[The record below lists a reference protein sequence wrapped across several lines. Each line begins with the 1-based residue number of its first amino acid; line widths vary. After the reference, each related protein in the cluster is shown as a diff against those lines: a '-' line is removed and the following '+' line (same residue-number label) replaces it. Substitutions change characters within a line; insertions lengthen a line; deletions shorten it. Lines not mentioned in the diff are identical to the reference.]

1 MYYTIIMYD
10 YMLHLKNVLILI
22 IFGKK
27 RYNNIVAKHVQYT
40 SPLNKRAVQ
49 MPLV

>member
-1 MYYTIIMYD
+1 MYHTIIMYD
-10 YMLHLKNVLILI
+10 YILHLKIVSILI

-27 RYNNIVAKHVQYT
+27 RYNDVVTKHVQYT